1 MPSNFLRARQVTGK
15 GGSEDHLV
23 LGTQAP
29 TCVWEVLQEEMM
41 VVQKKVWDSKTGEWG
56 LEVPWGRISFWHQKD
71 SPIKKPRN
79 LRQEL
84 KIREKNLS
92 AGARTRVTIG
102 EKPQRHGNVLVAHP
116 YCRWAAEL
124 RPSARNM
131 TFGPVGGECCFILF
145 FRVEGSLQS
154 MLRKTVKLR

>member
-1 MPSNFLRARQVTGK
+1 MPSNFLRAPQVTGK

-23 LGTQAP
+23 LGTRDP
-29 TCVWEVLQEEMM
+29 TCVWEVFQEEMM
-41 VVQKKVWDSKTGEWG
+41 IVQKKVWDPKTGEWG

-92 AGARTRVTIG
+92 AGERTRVT
-102 EKPQRHGNVLVAHP
+102 
-116 YCRWAAEL
+116 RWETTEAWK
-124 RPSARNM
+124 R
-131 TFGPVGGECCFILF
+131 VGGLSLLSMSSRVMAERQEHDLWTSWWWMLF
-145 FRVEGSLQS
+145 YFVFACWREP
-154 MLRKTVKLR
+154 TEYA